1 MNRRDFVRR
10 SCVACLGATALGP
23 LLALES
29 CTPTLFVTGRL
40 LDDGLLLD
48 VKEFALPGGS
58 RAQPAF
64 RAYVVVRHDDL
75 AYPIGVFRHGP
86 AEFTALWLQ
95 CSHLGAEVQ
104 INGEG
109 LQCPAHG
116 SEFSN
121 RGAVTSGPADVPL
134 RTFSVTVDKQQLFIN
149 LRRPV

>member
-10 SCVACLGATALGP
+10 SCAACLGATALAP
-23 LLALES
+23 LLALEG
-29 CTPTLFVTGRL
+29 CAPTLFATGRL
-40 LDDGLLLD
+40 NSDGLLLD
-48 VKEFALPGGS
+48 LKEFVLPGGR
-58 RAQPAF
+58 RAQPTY
-64 RAYVVVRHDDL
+64 RPYVVVRHDDL

-95 CSHLGAEVQ
+95 CSHLGAELQV
-104 INGEG
+104 NGEA

-121 RGAVTSGPADVPL
+121 RGAVTSGPADAPL
-134 RTFSVTVDKQQLFIN
+134 RVFPVTVDNQHLFID